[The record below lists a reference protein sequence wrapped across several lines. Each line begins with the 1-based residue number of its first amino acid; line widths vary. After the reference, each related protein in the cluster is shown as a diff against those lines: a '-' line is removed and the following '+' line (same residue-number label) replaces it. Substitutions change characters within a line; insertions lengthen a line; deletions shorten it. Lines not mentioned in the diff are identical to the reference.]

1 MGGNDLGEE
10 IEEAIIKAQMRR
22 PLLDIAYRIGGSG
35 LRPRPSEPST
45 TTIPNG
51 KITL

>member
-22 PLLDIAYRIGGSG
+22 PLLDIAYRVGGSG
-35 LRPRPSEPST
+35 VRYRPSKPST

-51 KITL
+51 KTTL